1 MVESKKGERKV
12 MSFSSEIK
20 EELTK
25 IVNKDENCKLAE
37 LAGFMITNCV
47 VAKEN
52 DEFVLRMS
60 TENASIIRRAYN
72 SFKALYG
79 ITADTNIEK
88 EKVMKDTLYQLK
100 IYNKDDLEKIFKDSF
115 ININVA
121 FQVVIDDKDVIRQD
135 EVTIKAFLRGVFI
148 GAGSVVNP
156 NTRYHL
162 EIVANNQDNALFINN
177 MIQKIG
183 IIGKII
189 KRKKAFVIYLKGAE
203 SISIFLAAIGA
214 NRGMLTFEETRV
226 IKEMRNK
233 INRLNNFENANFD
246 KTLDA
251 SLSQLEDIR
260 IIKKNRKFEKMPE
273 PLKQLARLRMTYKEA
288 TLEELGNMLEPKLS
302 RAGVSHRFKK
312 IKQIADAHRDV
323 P

>member
-1 MVESKKGERKV
+1 

-25 IVNKDENCKLAE
+25 IVNKEDNCKLAE

-47 VAKEN
+47 VTKEN
-52 DEFVLRMS
+52 ENYALKMS
-60 TENASIIRRAYN
+60 TENASTIRRAYN
-72 SFKALYG
+72 SFKSLYG
-79 ITADTNIEK
+79 VISDTNIEK
-88 EKVMKDTLYQLK
+88 EQNFGDSLYHLK
-100 IYNKDDLEKIFKDSF
+100 IYEKEDLEKIFKSSF

-121 FQVVIDDKDVIRQD
+121 LQVIIDDKDVIRQND
-135 EVTIKAFLRGVFI
+135 ATLKAFLRGVFM
-148 GAGSVVNP
+148 GAGSIVNP

-162 EIVANNQDNALFINN
+162 ELVANNHDNALFINSV
-177 MIQKIG
+177 IQELG
-183 IIGKII
+183 ITGKII
-189 KRKKAFVIYLKGAE
+189 KRKKDFVIYLKGAE

-214 NRGMLTFEETRV
+214 NKGTLTFEETRV

-251 SLSQLEDIR
+251 SLTQLEDIA
-260 IIKKNRKFEKMPE
+260 IIKKYRKFEKMSI
-273 PLKQLARLRMTYKEA
+273 PLKELARLRVSYKEA
-288 TLEELGNMLEPKLS
+288 TFEELGNMLEPKLS

-312 IKQIADAHRDV
+312 IKQIADELRDSEKMK
-323 P
+323 